1 MLMSGLSKLT
11 LMQRLLMARMKSGP
25 SKRRKIENPEYVEL
39 DELYS
44 QQTDTLSAA
53 IVEAYKTQN
62 LVHEDIIIGE
72 EIIAQGRYW
81 HGL

>member
-1 MLMSGLSKLT
+1 
-11 LMQRLLMARMKSGP
+11 MAKRGVKAG
-25 SKRRKIENPEYVEL
+25 SKRRVYSRRQIESPVSVEV
-39 DELYS
+39 DEIYS

-53 IVEAYKTQN
+53 LVEAYKSQN

-72 EIIAQGRYW
+72 ELIAQGRYW

>member
-1 MLMSGLSKLT
+1 
-11 LMQRLLMARMKSGP
+11 MAKRRVKAG
-25 SKRRKIENPEYVEL
+25 SKRCVYSRRQVETPACVEV
-39 DELYS
+39 DEIYS
-44 QQTDTLSAA
+44 QQTDTISAA
-53 IVEAYKTQN
+53 LVEAYKSQN

>member
-1 MLMSGLSKLT
+1 
-11 LMQRLLMARMKSGP
+11 MAKRGVKAG
-25 SKRRKIENPEYVEL
+25 SKRRVYSRRQIEPPVSVEV
-39 DELYS
+39 DEIYS

-53 IVEAYKTQN
+53 LVEAYKSQN

-72 EIIAQGRYW
+72 ELIAQGRYW